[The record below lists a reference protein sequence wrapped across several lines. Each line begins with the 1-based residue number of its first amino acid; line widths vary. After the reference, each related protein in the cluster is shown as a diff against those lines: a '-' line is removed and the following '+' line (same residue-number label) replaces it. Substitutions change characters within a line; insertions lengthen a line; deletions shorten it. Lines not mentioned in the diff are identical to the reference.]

1 MLETDDERSPG
12 GPMSPNISALADSIP
27 ADMLR
32 LTMRTL
38 IADVMAVHRV
48 SQITADA
55 VVTIARQRAGS
66 FYL

>member
-1 MLETDDERSPG
+1 
-12 GPMSPNISALADSIP
+12 MSPNISALADSIP

-38 IADVMAVHRV
+38 IADVMAVHHV

-55 VVTIARQRAGS
+55 IVTIARQRNGH
-66 FYL
+66 